1 MLIPQAHEIR
11 MSDLLIFMAS
21 SSDEVEVPVAAVVF
35 DQELNRVAE
44 STNQRER
51 SIDPTAHAE
60 IVALRNAA
68 TSLGRWNL
76 TGCSMYVTLEPC
88 LMCAGAIL
96 ESKITRLVFGAF
108 DTKKSF
114 NFSMNEI
121 IIESGQKIEVIG
133 GVLEKECRLVMSNWF
148 EHLRQKKGNI

>member
-35 DQELNRVAE
+35 DEGLNKVAE
-44 STNQRER
+44 STNQREM

-68 TSLGRWNL
+68 TSLGRWTL
-76 TGCSMYVTLEPC
+76 TGCTMYVTLEPC

-96 ESKITRLVFGAF
+96 ESKISRLVFGAF

-114 NFSMNEI
+114 NLSGNEI
-121 IIESGQKIEVIG
+121 LRESGQKIEVIG
-133 GVLEKECRLVMSNWF
+133 GVLEKKCHLVMSNWF

>member
-1 MLIPQAHEIR
+1 MLIPQEYETR
-11 MSDLLIFMAS
+11 MSDLLVFMAS

-60 IVALRNAA
+60 IVALRKAA

-114 NFSMNEI
+114 NFSINEI

-148 EHLRQKKGNI
+148 EHHRQKKGNI

>member
-1 MLIPQAHEIR
+1 MLIPQEHEIR
-11 MSDLLIFMAS
+11 MSDLLVFMAS
-21 SSDEVEVPVAAVVF
+21 SSDEFEVPVAAVVF
-35 DQELNRVAE
+35 DQELNKVAE
-44 STNQRER
+44 STNQRET

-96 ESKITRLVFGAF
+96 ESKISRLVFGAF

-114 NFSMNEI
+114 NFSINEI

>member
-1 MLIPQAHEIR
+1 MLIPQEHEIR
-11 MSDLLIFMAS
+11 MSDLLVFMAS
-21 SSDEVEVPVAAVVF
+21 SSDEFEVPVAAVVF
-35 DQELNRVAE
+35 DQELNKVAE
-44 STNQRER
+44 STNQRET

-88 LMCAGAIL
+88 LMCASAIL
-96 ESKITRLVFGAF
+96 ESKISRLVFGAF

-114 NFSMNEI
+114 NFSINEI

-148 EHLRQKKGNI
+148 EHLRQKMGNI

>member
-1 MLIPQAHEIR
+1 MLIPQEHEIR

-21 SSDEVEVPVAAVVF
+21 SSDEMEVPVAAVVF
-35 DQELNRVAE
+35 DKELNKVAE
-44 STNQRER
+44 STNQRET

-88 LMCAGAIL
+88 LMCASAIL
-96 ESKITRLVFGAF
+96 ESKISRLVFGAF

-114 NFSMNEI
+114 NFSINEI

>member
-1 MLIPQAHEIR
+1 MLIPQEHEIR
-11 MSDLLIFMAS
+11 MSDLLVFMAS

-35 DQELNRVAE
+35 DQELNKVAE
-44 STNQRER
+44 STNQRET

-96 ESKITRLVFGAF
+96 ESKISRLVFGAF

-114 NFSMNEI
+114 NFSINEI

>member
-1 MLIPQAHEIR
+1 MLIPQEHEIR
-11 MSDLLIFMAS
+11 MSDLLIFMES

-35 DQELNRVAE
+35 DQELNKVAE

-88 LMCAGAIL
+88 LMCASAIL
-96 ESKITRLVFGAF
+96 ESKISRLVFGAF

-114 NFSMNEI
+114 NFSINEI

-148 EHLRQKKGNI
+148 EHHRQKKGNI

>member
-1 MLIPQAHEIR
+1 MLIPQEHEIR
-11 MSDLLIFMAS
+11 MSDLLIFMES

-35 DQELNRVAE
+35 DQEQNKVAE

-96 ESKITRLVFGAF
+96 ESKISRLIFGAF

-114 NFSMNEI
+114 NFSINEI

>member
-1 MLIPQAHEIR
+1 MLISQEHEIR
-11 MSDLLIFMAS
+11 MSELLSFMAKS
-21 SSDEVEVPVAAVVF
+21 SAEVEVPVAAVVF

-60 IVALRNAA
+60 IVTLRNAA

-114 NFSMNEI
+114 NFSINEI

-148 EHLRQKKGNI
+148 EHHRQKKGNI

>member
-1 MLIPQAHEIR
+1 MLIPQEYETR
-11 MSDLLIFMAS
+11 MSDLLVFMAS
-21 SSDEVEVPVAAVVF
+21 SSDEFEVPVAAVVF
-35 DQELNRVAE
+35 DQELNKVAE
-44 STNQRER
+44 STNQRET

-96 ESKITRLVFGAF
+96 ESKISRLVFGAF

-114 NFSMNEI
+114 NFSINEI

>member
-1 MLIPQAHEIR
+1 MLIPQEHEIR
-11 MSDLLIFMAS
+11 MSDLLVFMAS

-35 DQELNRVAE
+35 DQELNKVAE

-60 IVALRNAA
+60 IVTLRNAA

-96 ESKITRLVFGAF
+96 ESKISRLVFGAF

-114 NFSMNEI
+114 NFSINEI

>member
-1 MLIPQAHEIR
+1 MLIPQEHEIR
-11 MSDLLIFMAS
+11 MSDLLIFMES

-35 DQELNRVAE
+35 DEEHNKVAE
-44 STNQRER
+44 STNQRETGN
-51 SIDPTAHAE
+51 DPTAHAE

-96 ESKITRLVFGAF
+96 ESKISRLIFGAF

-114 NFSMNEI
+114 NFSINEI

>member
-1 MLIPQAHEIR
+1 MLIPQEHEIR
-11 MSDLLIFMAS
+11 MSDLLVFMAS

-35 DQELNRVAE
+35 DQELNKVAE

-96 ESKITRLVFGAF
+96 ESKISRLVFGAF

-114 NFSMNEI
+114 NFSINEI
-121 IIESGQKIEVIG
+121 FIESGQKIEVIG

>member
-1 MLIPQAHEIR
+1 MLIPQEYETR
-11 MSDLLIFMAS
+11 MSDLLVFMAS
-21 SSDEVEVPVAAVVF
+21 SSDEVEVPVAAGVF

-60 IVALRNAA
+60 IVALRKAA

-88 LMCAGAIL
+88 LMCTGAIL

-114 NFSMNEI
+114 NFSINEI

-148 EHLRQKKGNI
+148 EHHRQKKGNI

>member
-1 MLIPQAHEIR
+1 MLIPQEHEIR
-11 MSDLLIFMAS
+11 MSDLLVFMAS
-21 SSDEVEVPVAAVVF
+21 SSDEFEVPVAAVVF
-35 DQELNRVAE
+35 DQELNKVAE
-44 STNQRER
+44 STNQRET

-96 ESKITRLVFGAF
+96 ESKISRLVFGAF

-114 NFSMNEI
+114 NFSINEI

-133 GVLEKECRLVMSNWF
+133 GILEKECRLVMSNWF

>member
-1 MLIPQAHEIR
+1 MLIPQEHEIR
-11 MSDLLIFMAS
+11 MSDLLVFMAS
-21 SSDEVEVPVAAVVF
+21 SSDEFEVPVAAVVF
-35 DQELNRVAE
+35 DQELNKVAE
-44 STNQRER
+44 STNQRET

-88 LMCAGAIL
+88 LMCASAIL
-96 ESKITRLVFGAF
+96 ESKISRLVFGAF

-114 NFSMNEI
+114 NFSINEI

>member
-1 MLIPQAHEIR
+1 MLIPQEHEIR
-11 MSDLLIFMAS
+11 MSDLLIFMES

-35 DQELNRVAE
+35 DQELNKVAE

-96 ESKITRLVFGAF
+96 ESKISRLVFGAF

-114 NFSMNEI
+114 NFSINEI

>member
-1 MLIPQAHEIR
+1 MLIPQEHEIR
-11 MSDLLIFMAS
+11 MSDLLVFMAS
-21 SSDEVEVPVAAVVF
+21 SSDEFEVPVAAVVF
-35 DQELNRVAE
+35 DQELNKVAE
-44 STNQRER
+44 STNQRET

-96 ESKITRLVFGAF
+96 ESKISRLVFGAF

-114 NFSMNEI
+114 NFSINEI
-121 IIESGQKIEVIG
+121 IIESGQKIEVMG

>member
-1 MLIPQAHEIR
+1 MLIPQEHEIR

-35 DQELNRVAE
+35 DKELNKVAE
-44 STNQRER
+44 STNQRET

-88 LMCAGAIL
+88 LMCASAIL
-96 ESKITRLVFGAF
+96 ESKISRLVFGAF

-114 NFSMNEI
+114 NFSINEL

>member
-1 MLIPQAHEIR
+1 MLIPQEHEIR
-11 MSDLLIFMAS
+11 MSDLLVFMAS

-35 DQELNRVAE
+35 DQELKKVAE

-51 SIDPTAHAE
+51 SIDPTAHAD

-96 ESKITRLVFGAF
+96 ESKISRLFFGAF
-108 DTKKSF
+108 DTKKSL
-114 NFSMNEI
+114 NFSINEI
-121 IIESGQKIEVIG
+121 FIESGQKIEVIG

-148 EHLRQKKGNI
+148 EHLRQKRGNI

>member
-1 MLIPQAHEIR
+1 MLIPQEYETR
-11 MSDLLIFMAS
+11 MSDLLVFMAS
-21 SSDEVEVPVAAVVF
+21 SSDEFEVPVAAVVF
-35 DQELNRVAE
+35 DQELNKVAE
-44 STNQRER
+44 STNQRET

-88 LMCAGAIL
+88 LMCTGAIL

-114 NFSMNEI
+114 NFSINEI

-148 EHLRQKKGNI
+148 EHHRQKKGNI

>member
-1 MLIPQAHEIR
+1 MLIPQEHEIR

-35 DQELNRVAE
+35 DKELNKVAE
-44 STNQRER
+44 STNQRET

-88 LMCAGAIL
+88 LMCASAIL
-96 ESKITRLVFGAF
+96 ESKISRLVFGAF

-114 NFSMNEI
+114 NFSINEL

-148 EHLRQKKGNI
+148 EHLRRKKGNI

>member
-1 MLIPQAHEIR
+1 MLIPQEYETR
-11 MSDLLIFMAS
+11 MSDLLVFMAS
-21 SSDEVEVPVAAVVF
+21 SSNEVEVPVAAVVF

-114 NFSMNEI
+114 NFSINEI

-148 EHLRQKKGNI
+148 EHHRQKKGNI

>member
-1 MLIPQAHEIR
+1 MLIPQEHEIR
-11 MSDLLIFMAS
+11 MSDLLIFMES

-35 DQELNRVAE
+35 DEEHNKVAE
-44 STNQRER
+44 STNQRETGN
-51 SIDPTAHAE
+51 DPTAHAE

-96 ESKITRLVFGAF
+96 ESKISRLVFGAF

-114 NFSMNEI
+114 NFSINEI

-148 EHLRQKKGNI
+148 EHLRQKRGNI

>member
-1 MLIPQAHEIR
+1 MLIPQEYETR
-11 MSDLLIFMAS
+11 MSDLLVFMAS

-88 LMCAGAIL
+88 LMCTGAIL

-114 NFSMNEI
+114 NFSINEI

-148 EHLRQKKGNI
+148 EHHRQKKGNI

>member
-1 MLIPQAHEIR
+1 MLIPQEHEIR
-11 MSDLLIFMAS
+11 MSDLLIFMES

-35 DQELNRVAE
+35 DQEQNKVAE
-44 STNQRER
+44 STNQREI

-96 ESKITRLVFGAF
+96 ESKISRLVFGAF

-114 NFSMNEI
+114 NFSINEI

>member
-1 MLIPQAHEIR
+1 MLIPQEHEIR
-11 MSDLLIFMAS
+11 MSDLLIFMES

-35 DQELNRVAE
+35 DEEHNKVAE
-44 STNQRER
+44 STNQRETGN
-51 SIDPTAHAE
+51 DPTAHAE

-96 ESKITRLVFGAF
+96 ESKISRLFFGAF
-108 DTKKSF
+108 DTKKSL
-114 NFSMNEI
+114 NFSINEI
-121 IIESGQKIEVIG
+121 FIESGQKIEVIG

>member
-1 MLIPQAHEIR
+1 MLIPQEHEIR
-11 MSDLLIFMAS
+11 MSDLLVFMAS
-21 SSDEVEVPVAAVVF
+21 SSDEFEVPVAAVVF
-35 DQELNRVAE
+35 DQELNKVAE
-44 STNQRER
+44 STNQRET

-96 ESKITRLVFGAF
+96 ESKISRLVFGAF

-114 NFSMNEI
+114 NFSINEI

-133 GVLEKECRLVMSNWF
+133 GVLEKEFRLVMSNWF

>member
-1 MLIPQAHEIR
+1 MLIPQEYETR
-11 MSDLLIFMAS
+11 MSDLLVFMAS

-60 IVALRNAA
+60 IVALRNAS

-88 LMCAGAIL
+88 LMCTGAIL

-114 NFSMNEI
+114 NFSINEI

-148 EHLRQKKGNI
+148 EHHRQKKGNI